1 MTHTLRLLL
10 APLAALCVLTS
21 PVDAA
26 AADGSVEILSV
37 VGAVRSGGAVVAA
50 GQHLPGNHARPA
62 LVVVPRGA
70 SLTALL
76 TARGRPQALSAAGPL
91 LLRLLGPG
99 SDVVRLEGDGSL
111 RLAGHDATLRAT
123 GWNVKLG
130 VSRLSL
136 TRVDGV
142 DLASFLI
149 ERDAWSTIVLD
160 GDQLYVLEGSVLVTP
175 GRWPLGRLL
184 SLLAPAPPPPFL
196 LGAPQHACL
205 ELSRAVRGQGPP
217 PPEVLQ
223 RLAVLETPP
232 AWVPDAGRVTPAE
245 VKRARRQGELQRQAA
260 REAASCGCTESRGSA
275 GQWSSSRSVV
285 NPLERTSGVF
295 TVRVKGM
302 PRGLP

>member
-1 MTHTLRLLL
+1 MTRSRPLL
-10 APLAALCVLTS
+10 AALAALCVAS
-21 PVDAA
+21 PVAA
-26 AADGSVEILSV
+26 TAADGSVEILSV
-37 VGAVRSGGAVVAA
+37 VGAVRSSGAAVTA
-50 GQHLPGNHARPA
+50 GQRLPANTARPA

-70 SLTALL
+70 ALTALL
-76 TARGRPQALSAAGPL
+76 TARGRPVALSAAGPL
-91 LLRLLGPG
+91 VLRLLGPG
-99 SDVVRLEGDGSL
+99 TDVVRLEGDGSL
-111 RLAGHDATLRAT
+111 RLAGHDTSLRTA

-130 VSRLSL
+130 VSRLSVK
-136 TRVDGV
+136 RVNDV

-160 GDQLYVLEGSVLVTP
+160 GDHLYVLDGGVLVMP
-175 GRWPLGRLL
+175 ARQPLVGRLL
-184 SLLAPAPPPPFL
+184 SLLAPASSAPFL
-196 LGAPQHACL
+196 LGAPQHARF
-205 ELSRAVRGQGPP
+205 ELRRTVRGQGPP

-232 AWVPDAGRVTPAE
+232 AWVPDAGMVTPAE
-245 VKRARRQGELQRQAA
+245 VKRARRQTELQRQAA

-285 NPLERTSGVF
+285 NPLERTSGVI